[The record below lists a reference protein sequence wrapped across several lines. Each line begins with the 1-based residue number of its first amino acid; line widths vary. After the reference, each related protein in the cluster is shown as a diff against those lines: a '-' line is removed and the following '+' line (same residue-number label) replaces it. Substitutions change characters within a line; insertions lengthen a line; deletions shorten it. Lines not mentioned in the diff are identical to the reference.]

1 MFIQSGACVIT
12 SKDRT
17 MEKQWLKK
25 IINLLRSLRFKIFIS
40 VSLLIMI
47 PTIIVSIVLV
57 NLSVDSYSDKKI

>member
-1 MFIQSGACVIT
+1 MFIQSGAWVIT
-12 SKDRT
+12 SRDRT

-57 NLSVDSYSDKKI
+57 NLSVDA